1 MTYSDFDT
9 TPFENIRS
17 RASFWRIICTLCIK
31 QNLTLFDLFSYDLET
46 KIFFYIIEAIYLTSI
61 NRSFEVQPA
70 SAGQHDFKM
79 RFLDNLMTSYLK
91 ILKNFWIIK
100 YLGV

>member
-17 RASFWRIICTLCIK
+17 RASFWRIIWTLCIK

-46 KIFFYIIEAIYLTSI
+46 KIFFYIIKAIYLTSI
-61 NRSFEVQPA
+61 IKGFEVQPVNMI
-70 SAGQHDFKM
+70 FKM
-79 RFLDNLMTSYLK
+79 RFLANLMTSYLK
-91 ILKNFWIIK
+91 ILKNF
-100 YLGV
+100 